1 MGARVGFD
9 FENPGEPGLTECCTT
24 SDDVSCETRA
34 GFRFL
39 APAEILYRPDQPEF
53 TPGRPGLASASL
65 LGAHMN
71 TGNSFGFV
79 LLGAVMTLCPW
90 LLPQGF
96 PPTGFDGTSTRALW
110 LEVMGAVQIGLGAGW
125 LLQVWLSRL
134 ADNLAT
140 FSMPTMDRSSLP
152 ERMEP
157 ASA

>member
-1 MGARVGFD
+1 
-9 FENPGEPGLTECCTT
+9 
-24 SDDVSCETRA
+24 
-34 GFRFL
+34 
-39 APAEILYRPDQPEF
+39 
-53 TPGRPGLASASL
+53 
-65 LGAHMN
+65 MN